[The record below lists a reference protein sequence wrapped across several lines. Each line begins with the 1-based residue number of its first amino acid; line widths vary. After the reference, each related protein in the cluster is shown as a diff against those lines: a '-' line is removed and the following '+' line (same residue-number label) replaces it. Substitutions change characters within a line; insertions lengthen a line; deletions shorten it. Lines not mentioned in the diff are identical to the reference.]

1 MYSNNNMQLI
11 RIKREINYRP
21 IFFICLMILV
31 INVSVF
37 FAAVN
42 VNKNREE
49 IIKKYTILKNE
60 QDFNTNLKIVFQ
72 VNNLMEQIKEEFIS
86 QRTIIYT
93 ENTQSKINATMKRNA
108 EKKEV
113 YLTFDDGPSKTV
125 TPKILDVLKENNIN
139 ATFFVLGNM
148 VNYYP
153 DIVKRAYD
161 EGNYIANHGY
171 SHVYSQIYASE
182 EAFFEEIEETE
193 KIIAKAI
200 GKEDYNSHLI
210 RFPGRK

>member
-37 FAAVN
+37 FASVN

-60 QDFNTNLKIVFQ
+60 QDFNTNFKIVFQ

-182 EAFFEEIEETE
+182 EAFFEEIEKTE

-210 RFPGRK
+210 RFPGRE